1 VASHDINEEFIVVM
15 PNMNQYGCIWIG
27 AEIFGSTM
35 AA

>member
-1 VASHDINEEFIVVM
+1 MTSRDINEEFIVVM
-15 PNMNQYGCIWIG
+15 PNVNQYGHIQIG